1 MKLILKIKL
10 LPTQAQESS
19 LIKTIQTAN
28 NACNAISDVAWNKRI
43 FNQFKLHHEC
53 YYDIK
58 DKYNLSAQM
67 IVRCISKVSDSYK
80 LDKKTKRT
88 FNLFGAITYDS
99 RILSYNKKGIS
110 LWTTNGRQ
118 TFQFVCHNTNYLPYV
133 KGEAD
138 LVYKNNKFFLFQTV
152 EIPEDD
158 ITDVEEFIGFDF
170 GQIDIVHS
178 SEGKV

>member
-1 MKLILKIKL
+1 M
-10 LPTQAQESS
+10 PTQAQGSS

-28 NACNAISDVAWNKRI
+28 NACNTISDVAWEKHI

-67 IVRCISKVSDSYK
+67 IVRCISKVTDAYK
-80 LDKKTKRT
+80 LDKRIKRT
-88 FNLFGAITYDS
+88 FNPLGAITYDS
-99 RILSYNKKGIS
+99 RIMSYTNKGIS
-110 LWTTNGRQ
+110 LWTIDGRQ
-118 TFQFVCHNTNYLPYV
+118 TFQFVCHNTKYLPYV

-158 ITDVEEFIGFDF
+158 IKDVEEFIKHTF
-170 GQIDIVHS
+170 
-178 SEGKV
+178 